1 MDTRRNFPQG
11 TLTLAGALAASNP
24 RQPLLAAEAP
34 GPDRA
39 DPSKLGPNMERHLNI
54 GALIY
59 PRMDQIDFTGPFE
72 VLSQIPD
79 STFHVAWKEKRPVRD
94 YKGLILT
101 PEKALAEVPPL
112 AACQENRE
120 RSLGDSRYGFTVSR
134 ASATTC
140 ASARDRGARPGR
152 DGQAVAF
159 LRGGRSGQR

>member
-1 MDTRRNFPQG
+1 
-11 TLTLAGALAASNP
+11 
-24 RQPLLAAEAP
+24 
-34 GPDRA
+34 
-39 DPSKLGPNMERHLNI
+39 
-54 GALIY
+54 
-59 PRMDQIDFTGPFE
+59 MDQIDFTGPFE

-134 ASATTC
+134 ARQPLAHQPVT
-140 ASARDRGARPGR
+140 AEPGQDARPGGR
-152 DGQAVAF
+152 LSALGEGAG
-159 LRGGRSGQR
+159 RGSFPRLASERM